1 VVEEILYPALED
13 FQIDIMIGEGPAA
26 RSVKLDLPP
35 FTLVG
40 ATTRAGMLTN
50 PLRDRF
56 GIVARLEFYTPEE
69 LAPSCAAR
77 RLLGCA
83 DRRGRRGGNRR
94 RSRGTPRIANRL
106 LRRVRD
112 FAEVKADGKPSRRGG
127 RRRAD
132 HARRRPLGLDVMDRK
147 LLGAMLEK
155 FGGGPVGVDNL
166 AAAIGEAR
174 DTIEDVLEPYL
185 IQQGYLQRTPRGR
198 VALGKH
204 EGWVW
209 KELSGRWI
217 INRHFG
223 DNPHSDV
230 AMPRRHGIDSV
241 HYAGALPTT
250 NELTVSGQG
259 YPVLAQLMRSMR
271 LRNPYERS
279 GQQAALWHLSSQL
292 NIPLLVLGSAMVR
305 QQRESAGL
313 KRILFSARD
322 CYLMSEVF
330 SALFPADP
338 AHYLHVSR
346 EVLGSNSPVLRDYL
360 TDAGI
365 AEALVV
371 DLAATGASWHQL
383 SAREQLKVRL
393 FSFVF
398 IDNWVEA
405 RVAPQTV
412 TSSPWLDFSWAMKSS
427 GLRAYSA
434 AIEAINS
441 APHPSC
447 RTIHRAGR
455 FFVPEHHSSNELPDA
470 LLQAIIQH
478 QTVLLEQLRKL
489 KGKIAAELAAPVAV
503 PLLATLVESMSQSDL
518 LNSIEKL
525 LRWPPNSGPR
535 LLRRH
540 RRRRHRLLRQLPA
553 LSRARPHRSSCATLG
568 HDQNLLHRLRSALG
582 QCEFLK
588 PAKLDDL
595 LTVETAIASAGSRA
609 GDFCPAGPARP
620 RLLLDAKIRV
630 ACIDPARGK
639 PIRCRAIH
647 EQLSALTG
655 PRNERNPR
663 PVHHRTDHPRQPGG
677 QAGDAAADAGV
688 ADVLV
693 LDLPQ
698 GLRDTRRAQQD
709 RQVRA
714 RFLERRRPQ
723 RAVPERRQ

>member
-1 VVEEILYPALED
+1 MLRTTVNS
-13 FQIDIMIGEGPAA
+13 F
-26 RSVKLDLPP
+26 DL
-35 FTLVG
+35 FDTL
-40 ATTRAGMLTN
+40 L
-50 PLRDRF
+50 
-56 GIVARLEFYTPEE
+56 ARLCITPTGIAEE
-69 LAPSCAAR
+69 LERKFNAPGFAAAR
-77 RLLGCA
+77 RNAEHLLAGEGKPFDLHAIYALLVSRGVVPRADA
-83 DRRGRRGGNRR
+83 DRLLEAEFDAEFDNAIPIIENLRRG
-94 RSRGTPRIANRL
+94 A
-106 LRRVRD
+106 
-112 FAEVKADGKPSRRGG
+112 
-127 RRRAD
+127 
-132 HARRRPLGLDVMDRK
+132 ARRPGDFRHV
-147 LLGAMLEK
+147 
-155 FGGGPVGVDNL
+155 PVRRY
-166 AAAIGEAR
+166 AAPPVAAC
-174 DTIEDVLEPYL
+174 
-185 IQQGYLQRTPRGR
+185 R
-198 VALGKH
+198 VAHTGTASRHEPGKARRLGM
-204 EGWVW
+204 EGAVRA
-209 KELSGRWI
+209 LDHQSPFR
-217 INRHFG
+217 

-525 LRWPPNSGPR
+525 LRWPPNSGPTT
-535 LLRRH
+535 
-540 RRRRHRLLRQLPA
+540 P
-553 LSRARPHRSSCATLG
+553 
-568 HDQNLLHRLRSALG
+568 
-582 QCEFLK
+582 
-588 PAKLDDL
+588 
-595 LTVETAIASAGSRA
+595 
-609 GDFCPAGPARP
+609 
-620 RLLLDAKIRV
+620 
-630 ACIDPARGK
+630 
-639 PIRCRAIH
+639 
-647 EQLSALTG
+647 
-655 PRNERNPR
+655 
-663 PVHHRTDHPRQPGG
+663 
-677 QAGDAAADAGV
+677 
-688 ADVLV
+688 
-693 LDLPQ
+693 
-698 GLRDTRRAQQD
+698 
-709 RQVRA
+709 
-714 RFLERRRPQ
+714 
-723 RAVPERRQ
+723 